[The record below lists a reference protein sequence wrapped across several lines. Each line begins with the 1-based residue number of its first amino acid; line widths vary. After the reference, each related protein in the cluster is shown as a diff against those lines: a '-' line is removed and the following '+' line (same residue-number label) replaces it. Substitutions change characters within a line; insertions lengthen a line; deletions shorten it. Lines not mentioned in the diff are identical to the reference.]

1 MHRAV
6 SAISLFAMLFAAPL
20 VAQEKRTDGQIV
32 GDIAS
37 QPAQDINVVK
47 RKTPAVLERASDDP
61 YSTRGTANCRAINGA
76 IGELTQVLGPDF
88 DSAEEKSRKL
98 SGERVAKGV
107 VQSLI
112 PFRGV
117 IREVSGAAGA
127 ERRYQLAVDAGI
139 ARRGFLRGIA
149 RSRGCRA

>member
-1 MHRAV
+1 MRRTLLIMTLLAT
-6 SAISLFAMLFAAPL
+6 PL
-20 VAQEKRTDGQIV
+20 AAQEKRTDGAIV

-37 QPAQDINVVK
+37 QPVQDMNIVK
-47 RKTPAVLERASDDP
+47 RKTPDILERASEDP
-61 YSTRGTANCRAINGA
+61 YAQRGMANCRAIVGA
-76 IGELTQVLGPDF
+76 IGELSKVLGPDF
-88 DSAEEKSRKL
+88 DPQEEASRKL
-98 SGERVAKGV
+98 SGEKVAKGV

-127 ERRYQLAVDAGI
+127 ERRYQHAVDAGI

-149 RSRGCRA
+149 RSRGCRVAG